1 MPQAW
6 EGIVDPPVQTRVTDK
21 PRATGYTMVLDKGM
35 GIHGTADL
43 MQMAAHVIDSLKLT
57 FGTSAFYEESVLREK
72 IALVQNAGVDIY
84 PGGTF
89 LEAAVAQGKVADYVM
104 RARELGFN
112 TIEVSDG
119 TIEMD
124 AATRGDIIKRAKD
137 AGFKVLT
144 EVGKKDPKDA
154 IATTTMHEQI
164 AADLAQGADKVI
176 VEARE
181 SGHGVGIFDSSGDV
195 QTEMVEEILGGINNV
210 DRPHLGSADQEP
222 AAVAYP
228 RVRPQR
234 QPGQHPAGRHSGAGG
249 PALRYAGGY
258 TEARSRR
265 HVAVDN
271 SGP

>member
-6 EGIVDPPVQTRVTDK
+6 EGIVDPPVRTRVTEK
-21 PRATGYTMVLDKGM
+21 PRATGYTMVLDKGL
-35 GIHGTADL
+35 GLHATADL

-72 IALVQNAGVDIY
+72 IALVQEAGVDIY

-89 LEAAVAQGKVADYVM
+89 LEAAVAQGKVAEYVK

-112 TIEVSDG
+112 TVEVSDG

-124 AATRGDIIKRAKD
+124 AATRSDIIKRAKD

-164 AADLAQGADKVI
+164 AADLAQGAYKVI

-195 QTEMVEEILGGINNV
+195 QTDMVEEILGGINNV
-210 DRPHLGSADQEP
+210 EDLIWEAPIKNQQQWLILEFGPNVNLGNIPPEDILALE
-222 AAVAYP
+222 
-228 RVRPQR
+228 
-234 QPGQHPAGRHSGAGG
+234 
-249 PALRYAGGY
+249 ALRCGMRGDTLKRALAG
-258 TEARSRR
+258 TW
-265 HVAVDN
+265 
-271 SGP
+271 P

>member
-6 EGIVDPPVQTRVTDK
+6 EGIVDPPVQTRVTEK

-35 GIHGTADL
+35 GIHATADL
-43 MQMAAHVIDSLKLT
+43 LQMAAHVIDSIKLT

-72 IALVQNAGVDIY
+72 IALVQEAGVDIY

-89 LEAAVAQGKVADYVM
+89 LEAAVAQGKVADYVV

-124 AATRGDIIKRAKD
+124 AATRGDIVKLAKD

-210 DRPHLGSADQEP
+210 DDLIWEAPIKNQQQWLILEFGPNVNLGNIPPDDILALE
-222 AAVAYP
+222 
-228 RVRPQR
+228 
-234 QPGQHPAGRHSGAGG
+234 
-249 PALRYAGGY
+249 ALRCGMRGDTLKQALAG
-258 TEARSRR
+258 TW
-265 HVAVDN
+265 
-271 SGP
+271 P

>member
-6 EGIVDPPVQTRVTDK
+6 EGIVDPPVQTRVTEK

-35 GIHGTADL
+35 GIHATADL
-43 MQMAAHVIDSLKLT
+43 LQMAAHVIDSIKLT

-72 IALVQNAGVDIY
+72 IALVQEAGVDIY

-89 LEAAVAQGKVADYVM
+89 LEAAVAQGKVADYVL

-124 AATRGDIIKRAKD
+124 AATRSDIVKLAKD

-154 IATTTMHEQI
+154 ITTTTMHEQI

-210 DRPHLGSADQEP
+210 DDLIWEAPIKSQQQWLILEFGPNVNLGNIPPDDILALE
-222 AAVAYP
+222 
-228 RVRPQR
+228 
-234 QPGQHPAGRHSGAGG
+234 
-249 PALRYAGGY
+249 ALRCGMRGDTLKQALAG
-258 TEARSRR
+258 TW
-265 HVAVDN
+265 
-271 SGP
+271 P

>member
-6 EGIVDPPVQTRVTDK
+6 EGIVDPPVQTRVTQK
-21 PRATGYTMVLDKGM
+21 PRATGYTMVLDKGLGM
-35 GIHGTADL
+35 HATADL

-72 IALVQNAGVDIY
+72 IALVQDAGVDIY

-89 LEAAVAQGKVADYVM
+89 LEAAVAQGKTAEYIS

-124 AATRGDIIKRAKD
+124 AATRSDIVKRAKD

-154 IATTTMHEQI
+154 IETTTMHEQI

-195 QTEMVEEILGGINNV
+195 QTDMVEEILGGINNV
-210 DRPHLGSADQEP
+210 EDLIWEAPIKNQQQWLILEFGPNVNLGNIPPDDILALE
-222 AAVAYP
+222 
-228 RVRPQR
+228 
-234 QPGQHPAGRHSGAGG
+234 
-249 PALRYAGGY
+249 ALRCGMRGDTLKRALAG
-258 TEARSRR
+258 TW
-265 HVAVDN
+265 
-271 SGP
+271 P

>member
-6 EGIVDPPVQTRVTDK
+6 EGIVDPPVHSRVTEK
-21 PRATGYTMVLDKGM
+21 PRATGYTMVLDKGLGM
-35 GIHGTADL
+35 HATADL

-57 FGTSAFYEESVLREK
+57 FGTSAFYEESTLREK
-72 IALVQNAGVDIY
+72 IALVQDAGVDIY

-89 LEAAVAQGKVADYVM
+89 LEAAVAQGKVAAYVQ

-124 AATRGDIIKRAKD
+124 AATRADIVQRAKD
-137 AGFKVLT
+137 AGFRVLT

-164 AADLAQGADKVI
+164 AADLAQGAYKVI

-195 QTEMVEEILGGINNV
+195 QTDMVEEILGGINNV
-210 DRPHLGSADQEP
+210 EDLIWEAPIKNQQQWLILEFGPNVNLGNIPPDDILALE
-222 AAVAYP
+222 
-228 RVRPQR
+228 
-234 QPGQHPAGRHSGAGG
+234 
-249 PALRYAGGY
+249 ALRCGMRGDTLKRALAG
-258 TEARSRR
+258 TW
-265 HVAVDN
+265 
-271 SGP
+271 P

>member
-6 EGIVDPPVQTRVTDK
+6 EGIVDPPVQTRVTEK
-21 PRATGYTMVLDKGM
+21 PRATGYTMVLDKGL
-35 GIHGTADL
+35 GLHATADL
-43 MQMAAHVIDSLKLT
+43 MQMAAPVIDSLKLT
-57 FGTSAFYEESVLREK
+57 FGTSAFYEESTLREK
-72 IALVQNAGVDIY
+72 IALVQDAGVDIY

-89 LEAAVAQGKVADYVM
+89 LEAAVAQGKVAAYVK

-124 AATRGDIIKRAKD
+124 AATRNDIVKRAKD

-164 AADLAQGADKVI
+164 AADLAQGAYKVI

-210 DRPHLGSADQEP
+210 EDLIWEAPIKNQQQWLILEFGPNVNLGNIPPDDILALE
-222 AAVAYP
+222 
-228 RVRPQR
+228 
-234 QPGQHPAGRHSGAGG
+234 
-249 PALRYAGGY
+249 ALRCGMRGDTLKQALAG
-258 TEARSRR
+258 TW
-265 HVAVDN
+265 
-271 SGP
+271 P

>member
-6 EGIVDPPVQTRVTDK
+6 EGIVDPPVQTRVTEK
-21 PRATGYTMVLDKGM
+21 PRATGYTMVLDKGL
-35 GIHGTADL
+35 GLHATADL

-57 FGTSAFYEESVLREK
+57 FGTSAFYEESTLREK
-72 IALVQNAGVDIY
+72 IALVQDAGVDIY

-89 LEAAVAQGKVADYVM
+89 LEAAVAQGKVVEYVS

-112 TIEVSDG
+112 TLEVSDG

-124 AATRGDIIKRAKD
+124 AATRGDIVKRAKD

-164 AADLAQGADKVI
+164 AADLAQGAYKVI

-210 DRPHLGSADQEP
+210 EDLIWEAPIKNQQQWLILEFGPNVNLGNIPPDDILALE
-222 AAVAYP
+222 
-228 RVRPQR
+228 
-234 QPGQHPAGRHSGAGG
+234 
-249 PALRYAGGY
+249 ALRCGMRGDTLKQALAG
-258 TEARSRR
+258 TW
-265 HVAVDN
+265 
-271 SGP
+271 P

>member
-6 EGIVDPPVQTRVTDK
+6 EGIVDPPVQTRVTEK

-35 GIHGTADL
+35 GIHATADL
-43 MQMAAHVIDSLKLT
+43 LQMAAHVIDSIKLT

-72 IALVQNAGVDIY
+72 IALVQEAGVDIY

-89 LEAAVAQGKVADYVM
+89 LEAAVAQGKVADYVR

-124 AATRGDIIKRAKD
+124 AATRGDIVKLAKD

-154 IATTTMHEQI
+154 ITTTTMHEQI

-210 DRPHLGSADQEP
+210 EDLIWEAPIKSQQQWLILEFGPNVNLGNIPPEDILALE
-222 AAVAYP
+222 
-228 RVRPQR
+228 
-234 QPGQHPAGRHSGAGG
+234 
-249 PALRYAGGY
+249 ALRCGMRGDTLKQALAG
-258 TEARSRR
+258 TW
-265 HVAVDN
+265 
-271 SGP
+271 P

>member
-6 EGIVDPPVQTRVTDK
+6 EGIVDPPVRTRVTEK

-57 FGTSAFYEESVLREK
+57 FGTSAFYEERVLRDK
-72 IALVQNAGVDIY
+72 ISLVQDAGVDIY

-89 LEAAVAQGKVADYVM
+89 LEAAVAQGKVADYVL

-124 AATRGDIIKRAKD
+124 AATRSDIIKRALD

-154 IATTTMHEQI
+154 IATTTMHEQV
-164 AADLAQGADKVI
+164 ASDLAQGADKVI

-181 SGHGVGIFDSSGDV
+181 SGHGVGIFDASGDV

-210 DRPHLGSADQEP
+210 EDLIWEAPIKNQQQWLILEFGPNVNLGNIPPDDILALE
-222 AAVAYP
+222 
-228 RVRPQR
+228 
-234 QPGQHPAGRHSGAGG
+234 
-249 PALRYAGGY
+249 ALRCGMRGDTLKRALAG
-258 TEARSRR
+258 TW
-265 HVAVDN
+265 
-271 SGP
+271 P

>member
-6 EGIVDPPVQTRVTDK
+6 EGIVDPPVQTRVNAK
-21 PRATGYTMVLDKGM
+21 PRATGYTMVLDKGLGM
-35 GIHGTADL
+35 HATADL

-57 FGTSAFYEESVLREK
+57 FGTSAFYEEDVLRQK
-72 IALVQNAGVDIY
+72 IALVQDAGVDIY

-89 LEAAVAQGKVADYVM
+89 LEAAVAQGKTAEYIS

-124 AATRGDIIKRAKD
+124 AATRSDIVKRAKD

-154 IATTTMHEQI
+154 IETTTMHEQI
-164 AADLAQGADKVI
+164 AADLAQGAYKVI

-181 SGHGVGIFDSSGDV
+181 SGHGVGIFDSGGDV
-195 QTEMVEEILGGINNV
+195 QTDMVEKILAASTTWKTSFGKPPSRTSSSG
-210 DRPHLGSADQEP
+210 LSSSSAP
-222 AAVAYP
+222 TSTWAIF
-228 RVRPQR
+228 
-234 QPGQHPAGRHSGAGG
+234 
-249 PALRYAGGY
+249 
-258 TEARSRR
+258 RR
-265 HVAVDN
+265 RTYWRWRRCVAVC
-271 SGP
+271 GAIR

>member
-6 EGIVDPPVQTRVTDK
+6 EGIVDPPVQTRVTEK

-35 GIHGTADL
+35 GIHATADL
-43 MQMAAHVIDSLKLT
+43 LQMAAHVIDSIKLT

-72 IALVQNAGVDIY
+72 IALVQEAGVDIY

-89 LEAAVAQGKVADYVM
+89 LEAAVAQGKVADYVL

-124 AATRGDIIKRAKD
+124 AATRGDIVKLAKD

-154 IATTTMHEQI
+154 ITTTTMHEQI

-210 DRPHLGSADQEP
+210 ADLIWEAPIKSQQQWLILEFGPNVNLGNIPPDDILALE
-222 AAVAYP
+222 
-228 RVRPQR
+228 
-234 QPGQHPAGRHSGAGG
+234 
-249 PALRYAGGY
+249 ALRCGMRGDTLKRALAG
-258 TEARSRR
+258 TW
-265 HVAVDN
+265 
-271 SGP
+271 P

>member
-6 EGIVDPPVQTRVTDK
+6 EGIVDPPVQTRVTEK
-21 PRATGYTMVLDKGM
+21 PRATGYTMVLDKGL
-35 GIHGTADL
+35 GLHATADL

-57 FGTSAFYEESVLREK
+57 FGTSAFYEESTLREK
-72 IALVQNAGVDIY
+72 IALVQDAGVDIY

-89 LEAAVAQGKVADYVM
+89 LEAAVAQGKVADYVK

-112 TIEVSDG
+112 TLEVSDG

-124 AATRGDIIKRAKD
+124 AATRNDIVKRAKD

-164 AADLAQGADKVI
+164 AADLAQGAYKVI

-210 DRPHLGSADQEP
+210 EDLIWEAPIKSQQQWLILEFGPNVNLGNIPPDDILALE
-222 AAVAYP
+222 
-228 RVRPQR
+228 
-234 QPGQHPAGRHSGAGG
+234 
-249 PALRYAGGY
+249 ALRCGMRGDTLKQALAG
-258 TEARSRR
+258 TW
-265 HVAVDN
+265 
-271 SGP
+271 P

>member
-6 EGIVDPPVQTRVTDK
+6 EGIVDPPVQTRVTEK
-21 PRATGYTMVLDKGM
+21 PRATGYTMVLDKGL
-35 GIHGTADL
+35 GLHATADL
-43 MQMAAHVIDSLKLT
+43 MQMAAPAIDSLKLT
-57 FGTSAFYEESVLREK
+57 FGTSAFYEESTLREK
-72 IALVQNAGVDIY
+72 IALVQDAGVDIY

-89 LEAAVAQGKVADYVM
+89 LEAAVAQGKVAAYVQ

-124 AATRGDIIKRAKD
+124 AATRNDIVKRAKD

-154 IATTTMHEQI
+154 IETTTMHEQI
-164 AADLAQGADKVI
+164 AADLAQGAYKVI

-195 QTEMVEEILGGINNV
+195 QTDMVEEILGGINNV
-210 DRPHLGSADQEP
+210 EDLIWEAPIKNQQQWLILEFGPNVNLGNIPPDDILALE
-222 AAVAYP
+222 
-228 RVRPQR
+228 
-234 QPGQHPAGRHSGAGG
+234 
-249 PALRYAGGY
+249 ALRCGMRGDTLKQALAG
-258 TEARSRR
+258 TW
-265 HVAVDN
+265 
-271 SGP
+271 P

>member
-6 EGIVDPPVQTRVTDK
+6 EGIVEPPVRTRVTAK
-21 PRATGYTMVLDKGM
+21 PRATGYTMVLDKGL
-35 GIHGTADL
+35 GLNATADL

-57 FGTSAFYEESVLREK
+57 FGTSAFYEEAVLREK
-72 IALVQNAGVDIY
+72 IGLVQAAGVDIY

-89 LEAAVAQGKVADYVM
+89 LEAAVVQGKLPAYVA
-104 RARELGFN
+104 RAKELGFN

-124 AATRGDIIKRAKD
+124 AAARNDIIARALD

-164 AADLAQGADKVI
+164 ASDLAQGAHKVI

-181 SGHGVGIFDSSGDV
+181 SGHGVGIFDAGGDV
-195 QTEMVEEILGGINNV
+195 QTEMVQEILGGVNNV
-210 DRPHLGSADQEP
+210 DDLIWEAPIKNQQQWLILEFGPNVNLGNIPPEDILALEALRCGMRGDTLKR
-222 AAVAYP
+222 AVAGTWP
-228 RVRPQR
+228 
-234 QPGQHPAGRHSGAGG
+234 
-249 PALRYAGGY
+249 
-258 TEARSRR
+258 
-265 HVAVDN
+265 
-271 SGP
+271 

>member
-6 EGIVDPPVQTRVTDK
+6 DGIVDPPVQTRVTEK
-21 PRATGYTMVLDKGM
+21 PRPTGYTMVLDKGL
-35 GIHGTADL
+35 GLHATTDL

-57 FGTSAFYEESVLREK
+57 FGTSAFYEERLLRDK
-72 IALVQNAGVDIY
+72 IALVQDAGVDIY

-89 LEAAVAQGKVADYVM
+89 LEAAVAQGKVADYVL

-124 AATRGDIIKRAKD
+124 AATRSDIVKRAKD

-154 IATTTMHEQI
+154 IETTTMHEQI
-164 AADLAQGADKVI
+164 AADLAQGAYKVI

-195 QTEMVEEILGGINNV
+195 QTDMVEEILGGINNV
-210 DRPHLGSADQEP
+210 EDLIWEAPIKNQQQWLILEFGPNVNLGNIPPDDILALE
-222 AAVAYP
+222 
-228 RVRPQR
+228 
-234 QPGQHPAGRHSGAGG
+234 
-249 PALRYAGGY
+249 ALRCGMRGDTLKRALAG
-258 TEARSRR
+258 TW
-265 HVAVDN
+265 
-271 SGP
+271 P

>member
-6 EGIVDPPVQTRVTDK
+6 EGIVDPPVQTRVTEK

-35 GIHGTADL
+35 GIHATADL
-43 MQMAAHVIDSLKLT
+43 LQMAAHVIDSIKLT

-72 IALVQNAGVDIY
+72 IALVQEAGVDIY

-89 LEAAVAQGKVADYVM
+89 LEAAVAQGKVADYVL

-124 AATRGDIIKRAKD
+124 AATRRDIVKLAKD

-154 IATTTMHEQI
+154 ITTTTMHEQI

-195 QTEMVEEILGGINNV
+195 QTEMVEEILGGINSVEDLIWEAPIKSQQQWLILEFGPNV
-210 DRPHLGSADQEP
+210 NLGNIMPDDILALE
-222 AAVAYP
+222 
-228 RVRPQR
+228 
-234 QPGQHPAGRHSGAGG
+234 
-249 PALRYAGGY
+249 ALRCGMRGDTLKQALAG
-258 TEARSRR
+258 TW
-265 HVAVDN
+265 
-271 SGP
+271 P

>member
-35 GIHGTADL
+35 GIHATADL

-72 IALVQNAGVDIY
+72 IALVQEAGVDIY

-89 LEAAVAQGKVADYVM
+89 LEAAVAQGKVADYVR

-124 AATRGDIIKRAKD
+124 AATRGDIVKRAKD

-210 DRPHLGSADQEP
+210 ADLIWEAPIKSQQQWLILEFGPNVNLGNIMPDDILALE
-222 AAVAYP
+222 
-228 RVRPQR
+228 
-234 QPGQHPAGRHSGAGG
+234 
-249 PALRYAGGY
+249 ALRCGMRGDTLKQALAG
-258 TEARSRR
+258 TW
-265 HVAVDN
+265 
-271 SGP
+271 P

>member
-6 EGIVDPPVQTRVTDK
+6 EGIVDPPVQTRVTEK
-21 PRATGYTMVLDKGM
+21 PRATGYTMVLDKGL
-35 GIHGTADL
+35 GLHATADL

-57 FGTSAFYEESVLREK
+57 FGTSAFYEESTLRKK
-72 IALVQNAGVDIY
+72 IGLVQDAGVDIY

-89 LEAAVAQGKVADYVM
+89 LEAAVAQDKVAGYIL
-104 RARELGFN
+104 RARELGFS

-124 AATRGDIIKRAKD
+124 AASRSDIVKRAKD

-164 AADLAQGADKVI
+164 AADLAQGAYKVI

-195 QTEMVEEILGGINNV
+195 QTDMVEEILGGINNV
-210 DRPHLGSADQEP
+210 EDLIWEAPIKNQQQWLILEFGPNVNLGNIPPDDILALE
-222 AAVAYP
+222 
-228 RVRPQR
+228 
-234 QPGQHPAGRHSGAGG
+234 
-249 PALRYAGGY
+249 ALRCGMRGDTLKRALAG
-258 TEARSRR
+258 TW
-265 HVAVDN
+265 
-271 SGP
+271 P

>member
-6 EGIVDPPVQTRVTDK
+6 EGIVDPPVQTRVTEK

-35 GIHGTADL
+35 GIHATADL
-43 MQMAAHVIDSLKLT
+43 LQMASHVIDSIKLT

-72 IALVQNAGVDIY
+72 IAIVQEAGVDIY

-89 LEAAVAQGKVADYVM
+89 LEAAVAQGKVADYVR

-124 AATRGDIIKRAKD
+124 AATRGDIVKLAKD

-210 DRPHLGSADQEP
+210 DDLIWEAPIKSQQQWLILEFGPNVNLGNIMPDDILALE
-222 AAVAYP
+222 
-228 RVRPQR
+228 
-234 QPGQHPAGRHSGAGG
+234 
-249 PALRYAGGY
+249 ALRCGMRGDTLKQALAG
-258 TEARSRR
+258 TW
-265 HVAVDN
+265 
-271 SGP
+271 P

>member
-6 EGIVDPPVQTRVTDK
+6 EGIVDPPVQTRVTEK

-35 GIHGTADL
+35 GIHATADL
-43 MQMAAHVIDSLKLT
+43 LQMAAHVIDSIKLT

-72 IALVQNAGVDIY
+72 IALVQEAGVDIY

-89 LEAAVAQGKVADYVM
+89 LEAAVAQGKVADYVL

-124 AATRGDIIKRAKD
+124 AATRGDIVKLAKD

-210 DRPHLGSADQEP
+210 DDLIWEAPIKSQQQWLILEFGPNVNLGNIPPDDILALE
-222 AAVAYP
+222 
-228 RVRPQR
+228 
-234 QPGQHPAGRHSGAGG
+234 
-249 PALRYAGGY
+249 ALRCGMRGDTLKQALAG
-258 TEARSRR
+258 TW
-265 HVAVDN
+265 
-271 SGP
+271 P

>member
-1 MPQAW
+1 
-6 EGIVDPPVQTRVTDK
+6 
-21 PRATGYTMVLDKGM
+21 MVLDKGM
-35 GIHGTADL
+35 GIHATADL
-43 MQMAAHVIDSLKLT
+43 LQMAAHVIDSIKLT

-72 IALVQNAGVDIY
+72 IALVQEAGVDIY

-89 LEAAVAQGKVADYVM
+89 LEAAVAQGKVADYVL

-124 AATRGDIIKRAKD
+124 AATRGDIVKLAKD

-154 IATTTMHEQI
+154 ITTTTMHEQI

-210 DRPHLGSADQEP
+210 DDLIWEAPIKNQQQWLILEFGPNVNLGNIPPDDILALE
-222 AAVAYP
+222 
-228 RVRPQR
+228 
-234 QPGQHPAGRHSGAGG
+234 
-249 PALRYAGGY
+249 ALRCGMRGDTLKQALAG
-258 TEARSRR
+258 TW
-265 HVAVDN
+265 
-271 SGP
+271 P

>member
-6 EGIVDPPVQTRVTDK
+6 EGIVDPPVQARVTQK
-21 PRATGYTMVLDKGM
+21 PRATGYTMVLDKGLGM
-35 GIHGTADL
+35 HATADL

-57 FGTSAFYEESVLREK
+57 FGTSAFYEEDVLRQK
-72 IALVQNAGVDIY
+72 IALVQDAGVDIY

-89 LEAAVAQGKVADYVM
+89 LEAAVAQGKTAEYIS

-124 AATRGDIIKRAKD
+124 AATRSDIVKRAKD
-137 AGFKVLT
+137 TGFKVLT

-154 IATTTMHEQI
+154 IETTIMHEQI
-164 AADLAQGADKVI
+164 AADLAQGANKVI

-210 DRPHLGSADQEP
+210 EDLIWEAPIKNQQQWLILEFGPNVNLGNIPPEDILALE
-222 AAVAYP
+222 
-228 RVRPQR
+228 
-234 QPGQHPAGRHSGAGG
+234 
-249 PALRYAGGY
+249 ALRCGMRGDTLKRALAG
-258 TEARSRR
+258 TW
-265 HVAVDN
+265 
-271 SGP
+271 P

>member
-6 EGIVDPPVQTRVTDK
+6 EGIVDPPVRTRVNSK
-21 PRATGYTMVLDKGM
+21 PRATGYTMVLDKGLGM
-35 GIHGTADL
+35 YATADL
-43 MQMAAHVIDSLKLT
+43 MQMARHVIDSLKLT

-72 IALVQNAGVDIY
+72 IALVQDAGVDIY

-89 LEAAVAQGKVADYVM
+89 LEAAVAQGKLPEYVL
-104 RARELGFN
+104 RAKELGFN

-124 AATRGDIIKRAKD
+124 AATRTDIIERAKD

-164 AADLAQGADKVI
+164 ASDLAQGADKVI

-181 SGHGVGIFDSSGDV
+181 SGHGVGIFDASGDV
-195 QTEMVEEILGGINNV
+195 QSDMVQEILGGINNV
-210 DRPHLGSADQEP
+210 EDLIWEAPIKNQQQWLILEFGPNVNLGNIPPEDILALE
-222 AAVAYP
+222 
-228 RVRPQR
+228 
-234 QPGQHPAGRHSGAGG
+234 
-249 PALRYAGGY
+249 ALRCGMRGDTLKQALAG
-258 TEARSRR
+258 TW
-265 HVAVDN
+265 
-271 SGP
+271 P

>member
-6 EGIVDPPVQTRVTDK
+6 EGIVDPPVQTRVTEK
-21 PRATGYTMVLDKGM
+21 PRATGYTMVLDKGL
-35 GIHGTADL
+35 GLHATADL

-57 FGTSAFYEESVLREK
+57 FGTSAFYEESTLREK
-72 IALVQNAGVDIY
+72 IALVQDAGVDIY

-89 LEAAVAQGKVADYVM
+89 LEAAVAQGKVAAYVN

-112 TIEVSDG
+112 TLEVSDG
-119 TIEMD
+119 TIEMN
-124 AATRGDIIKRAKD
+124 AATRNDIVKRAKD

-164 AADLAQGADKVI
+164 AADLAQGAYKVI

-195 QTEMVEEILGGINNV
+195 QKDMVEEILGGINNV
-210 DRPHLGSADQEP
+210 EDLIWEAPIKNQQQWLILEFGPNVNLGNIPPDDILALE
-222 AAVAYP
+222 
-228 RVRPQR
+228 
-234 QPGQHPAGRHSGAGG
+234 
-249 PALRYAGGY
+249 ALRCGMRGDTLKQALAG
-258 TEARSRR
+258 TW
-265 HVAVDN
+265 
-271 SGP
+271 P

>member
-6 EGIVDPPVQTRVTDK
+6 EGIVDPPVQTRVTEK

-35 GIHGTADL
+35 GIHASADL
-43 MQMAAHVIDSLKLT
+43 LQMAAHVIDSIKLT

-72 IALVQNAGVDIY
+72 IALVQEAGVDIY

-89 LEAAVAQGKVADYVM
+89 LEAAVAQGKVADYVL

-124 AATRGDIIKRAKD
+124 AATRGDIVKLAKD

-210 DRPHLGSADQEP
+210 DDLIWEAPIKSQQQWLILEFGPNVNLGNIPPDDILALE
-222 AAVAYP
+222 
-228 RVRPQR
+228 
-234 QPGQHPAGRHSGAGG
+234 
-249 PALRYAGGY
+249 ALRCGMRGDTLKQALAG
-258 TEARSRR
+258 TW
-265 HVAVDN
+265 
-271 SGP
+271 P

>member
-6 EGIVDPPVQTRVTDK
+6 EGIVDPPVQTRVTEK
-21 PRATGYTMVLDKGM
+21 PRATGYTMVLDKGLGM
-35 GIHGTADL
+35 HATADL

-57 FGTSAFYEESVLREK
+57 FGTSAFYEEDVLRQK
-72 IALVQNAGVDIY
+72 IALVQDAGVDIY

-89 LEAAVAQGKVADYVM
+89 LEAAVAQGKTAEYIS

-124 AATRGDIIKRAKD
+124 AATRSDIVKRAKD
-137 AGFKVLT
+137 TGFKVLT

-154 IATTTMHEQI
+154 IETTTMHEQI
-164 AADLAQGADKVI
+164 AADLAQGAYKVI

-210 DRPHLGSADQEP
+210 EDLIWEAPIKNQQQWLILEFGPNVNLGNIPPEDILALE
-222 AAVAYP
+222 
-228 RVRPQR
+228 
-234 QPGQHPAGRHSGAGG
+234 
-249 PALRYAGGY
+249 ALRCGMRGDTLKRALAG
-258 TEARSRR
+258 TW
-265 HVAVDN
+265 
-271 SGP
+271 P